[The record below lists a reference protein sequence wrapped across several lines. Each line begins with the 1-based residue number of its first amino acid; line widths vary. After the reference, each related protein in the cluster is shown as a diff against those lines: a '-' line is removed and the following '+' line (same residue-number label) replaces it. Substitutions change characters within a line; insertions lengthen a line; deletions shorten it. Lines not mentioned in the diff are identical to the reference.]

1 MDADAVNQSH
11 LTENQVVAYLGH
23 ELKDQPLRQVEQ
35 HLARCSECRDEIVEA
50 RQILGQPRRSHW
62 SLLAPVAAAA
72 AIVLFIVWPVNQD
85 TQPGPPQHRDAPLSG
100 VATSA
105 PSPIT
110 PVGPAI
116 RLEEM
121 VWSRVGDADR
131 YRLTLYDA
139 DGDVV
144 WRATTTD
151 TSVPFP
157 DSVELQRSRPYLW
170 KVEARVGWDVW
181 QSSDLTRFE
190 LLEEGAVSVSVSA
203 PAPGDRA
210 EP

>member
-11 LTENQVVAYLGH
+11 LTEDEVVAYLGH

-35 HLARCSECRDEIVEA
+35 HLALCTQCRDEIVEA
-50 RQILGQPRRSHW
+50 REILGQPRRSRW
-62 SLLAPVAAAA
+62 PILAPVVAAAA
-72 AIVLFIVWPVNQD
+72 AIVLFIVWPVNPD

-110 PVGPAI
+110 PVGQAI

-151 TSVPFP
+151 TSIPFP
-157 DSVELQRSRPYLW
+157 DSVELQQSRPYLW

-181 QSSDLTRFE
+181 QSSDLTQFE
-190 LLEEGAVSVSVSA
+190 LRDEDAA
-203 PAPGDRA
+203 PATGDPA

>member
-1 MDADAVNQSH
+1 MNADKVNQSH
-11 LTENQVVAYLGH
+11 LTEDEVVAYLGH
-23 ELKDQPLRQVEQ
+23 ELTDHPLRQVEQ
-35 HLARCSECRDEIVEA
+35 HLAECWECRDEIVEA
-50 RQILGQPRRSHW
+50 REILAQPRRSSW
-62 SLLAPVAAAA
+62 RVLAPVAAAAAA
-72 AIVLFIVWPVNQD
+72 AIVLFIVWPVNPD
-85 TQPGPPQHRDAPLSG
+85 TQSGPPQHRDAPLSG
-100 VATSA
+100 VATSV

-121 VWSRVGDADR
+121 VWSRVADADR

-151 TSVPFP
+151 TSIPFP

-181 QSSDLTRFE
+181 QSSELTRFE
-190 LLEEGAVSVSVSA
+190 LLDEGAVS
-203 PAPGDRA
+203 APGDRA